1 MLYFVKQIGD
11 GGYFGLDELV
21 EICKLKLA
29 GNDAEVK
36 NVKRKVKVTTQ
47 SNCKLAY
54 MTLSSFSR
62 LFGENELKTLGY
74 YKTEIDV

>member
-1 MLYFVKQIGD
+1 M
-11 GGYFGLDELV
+11 
-21 EICKLKLA
+21 
-29 GNDAEVK
+29 K

-54 MTLSSFSR
+54 MTHSSFSR